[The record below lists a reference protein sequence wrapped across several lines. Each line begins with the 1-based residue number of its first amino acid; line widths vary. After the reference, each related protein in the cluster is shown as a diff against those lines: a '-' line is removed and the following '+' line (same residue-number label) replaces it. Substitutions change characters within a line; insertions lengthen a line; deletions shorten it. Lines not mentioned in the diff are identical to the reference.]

1 MVLLAGQRVE
11 VRLVKAV
18 WRWQRSRIPPTGPA
32 VLVADTDFISAMT
45 LDRQNVFFATEGAP
59 AGLFRVAR

>member
-1 MVLLAGQRVE
+1 MSEPVLE
-11 VRLVKAV
+11 VKNLSVDYF
-18 WRWQRSRIPPTGPA
+18 RIPPTGPA